1 MKSVVVAILL
11 LLLGT
16 SGAAAGS
23 VTVTVSDVRSGT
35 GSVIVALHRDPARF
49 PTDWAGAAASTR
61 VTAVN
66 GTVTATLPPVPDGRY
81 ALIVVH
87 DEDGNGVMTKNFLG
101 LPREGFGT
109 SNNPRFMGPPRFE
122 PALFD
127 LSGDV
132 TIAVRLAYF

>member
-1 MKSVVVAILL
+1 MKVTVLAVLL
-11 LLLGT
+11 LLLDT
-16 SGAAAGS
+16 AFAAAGS
-23 VTVTVSDVRSGT
+23 VTVTVSDVRNGI

-61 VTAVN
+61 VQAVN
-66 GTVTATLPPVPDGRY
+66 GNVPAILPSVPDGRY
-81 ALIVVH
+81 ALIVIH
-87 DEDGNGVMTKNFLG
+87 DEDGNGIMTKNFLG